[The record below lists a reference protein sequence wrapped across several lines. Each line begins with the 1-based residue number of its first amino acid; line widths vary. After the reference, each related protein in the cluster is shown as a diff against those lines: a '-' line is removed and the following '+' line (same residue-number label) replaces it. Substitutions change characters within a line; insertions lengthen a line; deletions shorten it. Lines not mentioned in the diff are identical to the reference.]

1 MTEDDDNTERW
12 NLKIRLARLGL
23 DVDQHVLRIAKRH
36 NNAEITARETG
47 LWQSTIIAVLNDA
60 FRIRNGRY
68 Q

>member
-1 MTEDDDNTERW
+1 MLEDDNTERW

-23 DVDQHVLRIAKRH
+23 DVDQHVLRLAKTH
-36 NNAEITARETG
+36 NNAEITAKQTG
-47 LWQSTIIAVLNDA
+47 LLQSTIIAVLNDS